1 MAGSRNDTHYSRGY
15 ALFPADTNSIYTLGL
30 NAEVTGIYNV
40 DGDPEGVV
48 SANVGSIA
56 LDRTNGDLY
65 QKQTGTSS
73 SGWVLRNGSS
83 ATSMSNFF
91 VLDHFIG
98 QRQNFWL
105 ALSGGGAGFDRNV
118 AVDGA
123 HPGTIQLALGSGAF
137 ANIYLGCRYD
147 NNSMAFGSGIVTL
160 QWRVLINTLSSGT
173 NRYNLYI
180 GFSDFDSS
188 EPTTGAYFEYID
200 TVNSGKFECVTANSS
215 TYTRTDSGV
224 TADTDWHDY
233 KIVANVDNTAVDFYI
248 DDVLVATNTTN
259 LPSSNISPCIY
270 LINNGT
276 ASDAASVT
284 VDAFLVSQNIV

>member
-15 ALFPADTNSIYTLGL
+15 NLLPADTNSIYTLGL
-30 NAEVTGIYNV
+30 IAGGIGMYNV

-56 LDRTNGDLY
+56 FDRTSGGLY
-65 QKQTGTSS
+65 QKVSGTNDT
-73 SGWVLRNGSS
+73 GWVSRVGST
-83 ATSMSNFF
+83 AVSMDNFE

-118 AVDGA
+118 AVDPA

-147 NNSMAFGSGIVTL
+147 NNSSGFGSGVVTL

-180 GFSDFDSS
+180 GFSDVDSS

-233 KIVANVDNTAVDFYI
+233 KIVANVDNTSVEFYI

-276 ASDAASVT
+276 ASDAASIT
-284 VDAFLVSQNIV
+284 VDAYLYSARLI